1 MTTLRP
7 ESIAVHAGRPAPTA
21 KAPMNV
27 GIELSATFHHGPDD
41 NYYARQDTHAGIRAL
56 EEALGQ
62 LEGGDALV
70 FSSGMAATTAVIE
83 GLLPVGSVVVTG
95 WTQYT
100 GSTMLLAEQERLGRL
115 SVRAVAT
122 DDTEAVLAA
131 LPGATLLWLET
142 PSNPML
148 AVVDLPALVEAAH
161 AAGVIVVVDSTLNT
175 PLILRPLEYGV
186 DIVMH
191 SATKYLAGHSDLLMG
206 ALITRGAELGGALRT
221 RRDLTGAIPGG
232 LETFLALRGL
242 RTLPLRMERAQA
254 NALELAT
261 RLSGHPAVA
270 KVRYPGLASDP
281 FHARALELHHGFG
294 AMISFDVHGGEAAA
308 NRVCESVRL
317 ISHATSLGGVESL
330 IERRAM
336 HAMDAARD
344 VPASLLRFSVGIEH
358 VEDLWDDLTQALSRA

>member
-1 MTTLRP
+1 MTPLHP

-21 KAPMNV
+21 KAPLNV

-41 NYYARQDTHAGIRAL
+41 NYYLRHETHAGIRAL
-56 EEALGQ
+56 EQALGE

-100 GSTMLLAEQERLGRL
+100 GSTVLLGEQERLGRL
-115 SVRAVAT
+115 TVRSVAT
-122 DDTEAVLAA
+122 DDTAAVLAA
-131 LPGATLLWLET
+131 LDGASLLWLET

-148 AVVDLPALVEAAH
+148 AIVDLPVLVEAAH
-161 AAGVIVVVDSTLNT
+161 AAGAIVVVDSTFNT
-175 PLILRPLEYGV
+175 PLVLRPLDYGA

-206 ALITRGAELGGALRT
+206 ALITRGGELGTALRA
-221 RRDLTGAIPGG
+221 RRDLTGALPGG
-232 LETFLALRGL
+232 LETYLALRGL
-242 RTLPLRMERAQA
+242 RTLPLRMERAQS
-254 NALELAT
+254 NAMELAT
-261 RLSGHPAVA
+261 RLSSHPAVSR
-270 KVRYPGLASDP
+270 VRYPGLESDP
-281 FHARALELHHGFG
+281 FHARASQLHAGFG
-294 AMISFDVHGGEAAA
+294 AMISFDVRGGADAAT
-308 NRVCESVRL
+308 RVCESVRL

-358 VEDLWDDLTQALSRA
+358 VEDLWDDLSQALRQV